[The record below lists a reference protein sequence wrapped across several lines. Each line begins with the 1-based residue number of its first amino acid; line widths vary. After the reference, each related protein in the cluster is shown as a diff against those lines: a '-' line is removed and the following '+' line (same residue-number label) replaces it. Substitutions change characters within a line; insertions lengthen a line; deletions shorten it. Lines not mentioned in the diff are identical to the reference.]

1 MGALADPI
9 AILVVIAIIAGLYL
23 AFNIGA
29 NDVANAM
36 GTSVG
41 SGALTIKR
49 AILAAA
55 VFEFLGALL
64 IGDEVSRTIKQG
76 FVGPGLFA
84 SDPQS
89 FAYGMTAAILATSLW
104 LQYAT
109 FKGLPVSTTHSIVGA
124 VLGFALMHG
133 GFWEIKYG
141 QLTAIFS
148 SWLISPILGGFISYC
163 SLRFILGTIIDSRDP
178 LGRAKKIVPFM
189 IGLCVT
195 ILSSAFTGKLIYK
208 LTRFSHAGFGFV
220 CALLLGLIT
229 YKIFQYVLQRLKD
242 SYPDR
247 DTILIKTE
255 QIFAQ
260 MQLVTACFLAFAH
273 GSNDVANA
281 IGPAAAVISALTH
294 HSVKDETAI
303 PTWLLLIGGIGIVV
317 GLAAFG
323 RKVIQTVG
331 QKITEITPSRGFAAE
346 FGASLTILIGSIL
359 GLPLSTTH
367 VLVGAV
373 IGVGFAR
380 GISGI
385 NVLVIR
391 RIALSWIVTLPL
403 TALVSMLFCFILKFF

>member
-1 MGALADPI
+1 VDPV
-9 AILVVIAIIAGLYL
+9 AILVAIAIIAGLYL

-41 SGALTIKR
+41 SGALSIRK
-49 AILAAA
+49 AILLAAI
-55 VFEFLGALL
+55 FEFLGALL

-84 SDPQS
+84 KDPEA

-124 VLGFALMHG
+124 VLGFAVLHG
-133 GFWEIKYG
+133 GLFEIKFG
-141 QLTAIFS
+141 QLLAIFS
-148 SWLISPILGGFISYC
+148 SWLVSPLLGGAISYC
-163 SLRFILGTIIDSRDP
+163 ALRFILQIIIDSHDP
-178 LGRAKKIVPFM
+178 LGRAKRLVPIM
-189 IGLCVT
+189 IGLAVT
-195 ILSSAFTGKLIYK
+195 ILSSAFTTKLVRKYTSFYFEGSGI
-208 LTRFSHAGFGFV
+208 LLAFV
-220 CALLLGLIT
+220 LGLA
-229 YKIFQYVLQRLKD
+229 IFLVFKNRLKD
-242 SYPDR
+242 ITAHNSER
-247 DTILIKTE
+247 GTVLARTE
-255 QIFAQ
+255 EIFAS
-260 MQLVTACFLAFAH
+260 MQLITACFLAFAH

-281 IGPAAAVISALTH
+281 IGPAAAVISALTE
-294 HSVKDETAI
+294 HSVNDETYV
-303 PTWLLLIGGIGIVV
+303 PTWLLLVGGVGIII

-323 RKVIQTVG
+323 RKVIQTIG

-346 FGASLTILIGSIL
+346 FGASLTILVGSIL

-385 NVLVIR
+385 NVLVIK
-391 RIALSWIVTLPL
+391 RIARSWIVTMPV
-403 TALVSMLFCFILKFF
+403 TALISILFCLVLRFF